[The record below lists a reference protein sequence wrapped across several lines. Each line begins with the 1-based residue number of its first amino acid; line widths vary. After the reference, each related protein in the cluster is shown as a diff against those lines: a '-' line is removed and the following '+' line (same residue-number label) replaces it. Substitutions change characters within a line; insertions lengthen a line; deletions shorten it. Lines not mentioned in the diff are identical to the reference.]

1 MSTAIGRPAGPA
13 FPSATRPH
21 RRLRALLRGRAE
33 DPAWARAGLLGVL
46 ALAAVLVGWGL
57 TRSGMSNT
65 YYAAAVKSATVSWK
79 ALFFGSIDPGSFITV
94 DKPPL
99 AFWVMGLSGRLLGF
113 SSFSMLLPEAL
124 CTVAAVGVLYA
135 TVKRLL
141 GPAPALLAAGALAI
155 SPVSVAIGRVNNPD
169 ALLVLL
175 LVLSGYLVVRAIESG
190 RTRTLVW
197 AGAVVGLAFMTKM
210 LQGWMVVPAL
220 AAAYLLAG
228 PPRLSV
234 RIRQL
239 LLAGLT
245 MTAVSAAWPL
255 AVTLWPGATPYIGG
269 SSDGSVWNLI
279 FGYNGFGR
287 IFGEGDGHGAAGGP
301 TFGGVPGW
309 LRLFDEQVGGQ
320 IAWLLP
326 LAAVGLAAGL
336 WLTRRAPRADR
347 ARAVFVLFGVW
358 ALVDFV
364 VFSRQQGI
372 FHPYYV
378 STLAPAVAV
387 LAGGGLHAMLGWA
400 RRSWAGVAALA
411 AGVLGSAWVAVAV
424 LARTPDFA
432 PWLRTLIPVAAAI
445 AVYGAAAL
453 RQPGLLP
460 RRALA
465 VGAIAAVIAVGAGPA
480 AYAVATS
487 GRALS
492 GNNVTAGPAGA
503 SADGHGFGGGMGDD
517 QG

>member
-1 MSTAIGRPAGPA
+1 V
-13 FPSATRPH
+13 H
-21 RRLRALLRGRAE
+21 LLA
-33 DPAWARAGLLGVL
+33 
-46 ALAAVLVGWGL
+46 
-57 TRSGMSNT
+57 
-65 YYAAAVKSATVSWK
+65 
-79 ALFFGSIDPGSFITV
+79 
-94 DKPPL
+94 
-99 AFWVMGLSGRLLGF
+99 
-113 SSFSMLLPEAL
+113 
-124 CTVAAVGVLYA
+124 
-135 TVKRLL
+135 
-141 GPAPALLAAGALAI
+141 ALLAAGALAV
-155 SPVSVAIGRVNNPD
+155 SPVSIAIGRVNNPD

-175 LVLSGYLVVRAIESG
+175 LVLSAYLVVRAIESG
-190 RTRTLVW
+190 RTRTLAW

-210 LQGWMVVPAL
+210 LEGWMVVPAL

-228 PPRLSV
+228 PPRLGA
-234 RIRQL
+234 RIGQL
-239 LLAGLT
+239 LVAGAT
-245 MTAVSAAWPL
+245 MTVVSAAWPL
-255 AVTLWPGATPYIGG
+255 AVTLWPGATPYEGG
-269 SSDGSVWNLI
+269 SSNGSVWNLI

-287 IFGEGDGHGAAGGP
+287 ILGSDDGGQGGGMAA
-301 TFGGVPGW
+301 FGGVPGW
-309 LRLFDEQVGGQ
+309 LRLFDQQVGGQ

-326 LAAVGLAAGL
+326 LAAVGLVAGL

-480 AYAVATS
+480 AYAAATS

-517 QG
+517 QGTASASLIRYLVAHQGSAEYLVATSGSGSAAPIIIATGKPVVTIGGFTGGDPAPTVSQLAAMVRSGRLRYVLLGGGGFRGGGDGAGQAALEQWVKAHGKAVTGAGTSSGTLYRVSA

>member
-1 MSTAIGRPAGPA
+1 MATVTDPPVAPPA
-13 FPSATRPH
+13 S
-21 RRLRALLRGRAE
+21 RRLRAPARPSRHSE
-33 DPAWARAGLLGVL
+33 DPAWARPGLIGVL
-46 ALAAVLVGWGL
+46 LLAAVLVGWGL

-99 AFWVMGLSGRLLGF
+99 AFWLMGLSGRVLGV
-113 SSFSMLLPEAL
+113 SSFSMLVPEAV

-135 TVKRLL
+135 TVKRLV
-141 GPAPALLAAGALAI
+141 GPGPALLASAALAV

-309 LRLFDEQVGGQ
+309 LRLFDEQ
-320 IAWLLP
+320 
-326 LAAVGLAAGL
+326 
-336 WLTRRAPRADR
+336 
-347 ARAVFVLFGVW
+347 
-358 ALVDFV
+358 
-364 VFSRQQGI
+364 
-372 FHPYYV
+372 
-378 STLAPAVAV
+378 
-387 LAGGGLHAMLGWA
+387 
-400 RRSWAGVAALA
+400 
-411 AGVLGSAWVAVAV
+411 
-424 LARTPDFA
+424 
-432 PWLRTLIPVAAAI
+432 
-445 AVYGAAAL
+445 
-453 RQPGLLP
+453 
-460 RRALA
+460 
-465 VGAIAAVIAVGAGPA
+465 
-480 AYAVATS
+480 
-487 GRALS
+487 
-492 GNNVTAGPAGA
+492 
-503 SADGHGFGGGMGDD
+503 
-517 QG
+517 